1 MKKTDVLLA
10 LERLKQAVSRLE
22 DALGRVR
29 DDLDRDGAI
38 QRFEFTV
45 ELLWKTLSIQLA
57 YQGLT
62 CQSPRNCIKLAF
74 RHGLIEDDEILL
86 DMIEDRNRSSH
97 VYNEKVAED
106 IFLRISKV
114 YMGSIRQVLEKLEDR
129 V

>member
-10 LERLKQAVSRLE
+10 INRLEQAVSRLE
-22 DALGRVR
+22 DALTRVH

-38 QRFEFTV
+38 QRFEFTA
-45 ELLWKTLSIQLA
+45 ELLWKTLSTLLEF
-57 YQGLT
+57 QGIS

-74 RHGLIEDDEILL
+74 RHGLIADDEVLL

-97 VYNEKVAED
+97 VYNEKTAEA
-106 IFLRISKV
+106 IFTRIQGV
-114 YMGSIRQVLEKLEDR
+114 YADSIRKVLTAISQA

>member
-10 LERLKQAVSRLE
+10 IERLKQAVARLE

-45 ELLWKTLSIQLA
+45 ELLWKTLAIQLE
-57 YQGLT
+57 YQGIT

-74 RHGLIEDDEILL
+74 RHGLIEDDELLL

-97 VYNEKVAED
+97 VYNEKTAEE
-106 IFLRISKV
+106 IFTRISKL
-114 YMGSIRQVLEKLEDR
+114 YAKSIRQVLERLESTL
-129 V
+129 